1 MSDGKKRTEEQHL
14 FIKGFTGKRL
24 EIKPEKR
31 KRPMTEREAAEK
43 RRARNAKYD
52 QYGNIR

>member
-1 MSDGKKRTEEQHL
+1 MSDKERTSDQSK
-14 FIKGFTGKRL
+14 FIKGFTGKSL
-24 EIKPEKR
+24 EIKRKKG

-43 RRARNAKYD
+43 RKARNAKYD